1 MGHGSSVPLPA
12 NLEAQGVPVTLR
24 EYFQKE
30 YASGVGYF
38 GMTGTA
44 MMMTML
50 TTMTSGAGGT
60 RAPTSRFGQ
69 MPST

>member
-30 YASGVGYF
+30 YTSGVGYF

-44 MMMTML
+44 MML